1 MIKLIAFDWDD
12 VITLGSKEGYYNCYR
27 ETLKEF
33 GITLEEAEMHTRIQK
48 RWGQPFREELKELLA
63 EKPELL
69 DQACEIFDKKFW
81 GDAFVSCLREVEG
94 ANDFLKY
101 LSSKYTL
108 AVATGNHPRML
119 KDKIIPTFQI
129 PDVFSQ
135 IVTSF
140 DVPSDK
146 TKPNP
151 LMLQIILDKHNIK
164 PEEAVY
170 IGDAGNDVQMAKN
183 AGVEPI
189 VVLTGHLK
197 KEDAEALGVTKIYP
211 DITYLKEIL

>member
-1 MIKLIAFDWDD
+1 MIKLIIFDWDD

-27 ETLKEF
+27 ETLKEL
-33 GITLEEAEMHTRIQK
+33 GVTLEESEMHIRIQR

-63 EKPELL
+63 EKLQLL
-69 DQACEIFDKKFW
+69 NQACDIFEKKFW
-81 GDAFVSCLREVEG
+81 GDAFVDCLKEVDG
-94 ANDFLKY
+94 ANDFLEY
-101 LSSKYTL
+101 LSEKYTL
-108 AVATGNHPRML
+108 AVATGNHPRMI
-119 KDKIIPTFQI
+119 KEKIIPNFKI
-129 PDVFSQ
+129 PDVFVQ

-140 DVPSDK
+140 DIPADK

-151 LMLQIILDKHNIK
+151 LMLEMILKKQKVK

-170 IGDAGNDVQMAKN
+170 IGDAVNDVQMAKKT
-183 AGVEPI
+183 GVEPI

-197 KEDAEALGVTKIYP
+197 KEDAEALGVTKIYQ